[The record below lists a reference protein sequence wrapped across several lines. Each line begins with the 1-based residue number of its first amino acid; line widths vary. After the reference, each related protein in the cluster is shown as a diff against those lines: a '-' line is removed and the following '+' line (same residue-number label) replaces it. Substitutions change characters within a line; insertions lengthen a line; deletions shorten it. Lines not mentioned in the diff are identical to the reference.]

1 MVDTTERSAPTADDV
16 LGLLREFRDPHRDAL
31 DVVDLGL
38 VYDVRVC
45 GGNVAVVLSL
55 TERDADAA
63 QRLAG
68 AVEARLLAQPG
79 IDHATVRVVWDP
91 EWNPAMITPEGRQRL
106 EKR

>member
-1 MVDTTERSAPTADDV
+1 MVDTSQRSAPTADDIR
-16 LGLLREFRDPHRDAL
+16 GLLRDFRDPHRDDL

-38 VYDVRVC
+38 VYDLRVC

-55 TERDADAA
+55 TKRDAEAA
-63 QRLAG
+63 QRLVG
-68 AVEARLLAQPG
+68 AVEARLLAHPG
-79 IDHATVRVVWDP
+79 VDHATVRVVWDP